1 MVQSERDEFLRDF
14 WYAVLPA
21 HNIRAGKMKGMTLLG
36 EPVVIGRREDGSVFA
51 LHDVCPH
58 RAMPLHHG
66 QMLPEG
72 IECCYHGWIFDCDN
86 GHCVSIPALTDR
98 DPIDVDKIR
107 VRSYPCRESQGLI
120 WIYFG
125 AKPDSVPGPVPQLP
139 GFEGLTPKVA
149 ISQVFPCN
157 MIWAVIGLMD
167 PAHAGYV
174 HTSWW
179 WRTGK
184 RKLREKQKQYEPA
197 ELGFKMSRFA
207 LKNSARPY
215 KLLGSDV
222 STEIRFQLPG
232 LRFETVEGSKH
243 RAAGFTTIAPIDDN
257 NSIVNHCLF
266 WTVPGLGVFKPLA
279 KAMAHQFLDQDRV
292 AALKQQEGLKFGTKM
307 MFLGD
312 ADQEAK
318 WYFQLKREWLD
329 AARENRPF
337 QNPVEPKMLHW
348 RS

>member
-1 MVQSERDEFLRDF
+1 LQPGRDEFLTDF
-14 WYAVLPA
+14 WYAVMAGRKLKP
-21 HNIRAGKMKGMTLLG
+21 GKMKGMALLG
-36 EPVVIGRREDGSVFA
+36 APVVVGRRRDGALFA

-66 QMLPEG
+66 RMLPEG
-72 IECCYHGWIFDCDN
+72 LECCYHGWIFDCA
-86 GHCVSIPALTDR
+86 GGQCISVPALPEG
-98 DPIDVDKIR
+98 DPTEVEKIR

-125 AKPDSVPGPVPQLP
+125 TEPEAEPGPVPQLP
-139 GFEGLTPKVA
+139 GFENARPKVVV
-149 ISQVFPCN
+149 SQVFPCN

-167 PAHAGYV
+167 PAHASYV

-179 WRTGK
+179 WRTDK
-184 RKLREKQKQYEPA
+184 RVLREKKKQYEPA
-197 ELGFKMSRFA
+197 ELGFKMARFP
-207 LKNSARPY
+207 LKSSARPY
-215 KLLGSDV
+215 KLLGSDI

-232 LRFETVEGSKH
+232 LRFELTEGSKH
-243 RAAGFTTIAPIDDN
+243 RAGGLTTITPIDA
-257 NSIVNHCLF
+257 NSCIVNHCLY
-266 WTVPGLGVFKPLA
+266 WTVPGLDFLRPIIH
-279 KAMAHQFLDQDRV
+279 AMVHQFLDQDRDV
-292 AALKQQEGLKFGTKM
+292 ATKQQGGLKFGTKM

-329 AARENRPF
+329 AGRENRPF
-337 QNPVEPKMLHW
+337 HNPVQPKLLHW